1 MLNGKFV
8 VVNAY
13 FKKEERFQ
21 NNNLTLHLKELK
33 KKNKP
38 NKDRRMKKII
48 KIKGEIN
55 KRENRKTI
63 EKYQ

>member
-8 VVNAY
+8 VVNDY

-21 NNNLTLHLKELK
+21 NNNLTLHLNELK

-48 KIKGEIN
+48 KIKSRD
-55 KRENRKTI
+55 K
-63 EKYQ
+63 